1 MDSMALQSYVNDISG
16 IHYQKVLHHF
26 KYFCAQISY
35 QTPLLSLD
43 QNCFGVLLM
52 NQIYFSFTIS
62 LDSITLCFN
71 NNSNDNNLNTAFTF
85 TIYRLVFSGTWW
97 STSFSLKHNHQ
108 LLMFK
113 RNWNNILFRSMIFQG
128 HLNKIVSG
136 FLLIECTNVLKYPYF
151 FHPNH

>member
-1 MDSMALQSYVNDISG
+1 M
-16 IHYQKVLHHF
+16 
-26 KYFCAQISY
+26 
-35 QTPLLSLD
+35 
-43 QNCFGVLLM
+43 
-52 NQIYFSFTIS
+52 
-62 LDSITLCFN
+62 
-71 NNSNDNNLNTAFTF
+71 NTAFTF

-128 HLNKIVSG
+128 HLNKIVTG

-151 FHPNH
+151 FHPNHWFNEIVVWYCRTNSMQLQNGIYDEIIQRVFVGYQLWHKTKYLHFCTYRLF